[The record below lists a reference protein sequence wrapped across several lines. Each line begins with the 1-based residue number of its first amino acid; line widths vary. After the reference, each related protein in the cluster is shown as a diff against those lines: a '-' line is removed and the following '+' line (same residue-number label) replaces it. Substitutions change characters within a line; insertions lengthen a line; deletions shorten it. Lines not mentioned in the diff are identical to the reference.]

1 MEWWGAEAGSGG
13 QRVQRDG
20 ELVFNGTEVQLGKVK
35 RLWRWMGGWL
45 HNSKSGLNA
54 TELHT

>member
-20 ELVFNGTEVQLGKVK
+20 ELVFNGTEFQLGKVK

-45 HNSKSGLNA
+45 HNSINA

>member
-20 ELVFNGTEVQLGKVK
+20 ELVFNGTEFQLGKVK
-35 RLWRWMGGWL
+35 RLWWMGGWL
-45 HNSKSGLNA
+45 HNSINA
-54 TELHT
+54 TELHS